1 LLKLIKKAQKG
12 NDKAFLELFQQYEQD
27 IYRMAFIYVK
37 NQNDALDV
45 VQETACK
52 SFKSIKHLKE
62 PKYFKTWL
70 MRIAISC
77 SLDIL
82 NKRKKVVPMK
92 PDFEQYTSGYIN
104 EDLTS
109 EITLKG
115 LIDDLRE
122 EEKSVVLLRF
132 YQGMTLKE
140 VSETLN
146 LPLGT
151 AKTILY
157 RALTKL
163 RNELKGDDAYEQ

>member
-1 LLKLIKKAQKG
+1 LLSLIKKAQRG

-27 IYRMAFIYVK
+27 LYRMAYIYVK
-37 NQNDALDV
+37 NQSDAMDV
-45 VQETACK
+45 VQETAYK
-52 SFKSIKHLKE
+52 SFKSINELKE
-62 PKYFKTWL
+62 PKYFKSWL

-82 NKRKKVVPMK
+82 RKRKKVVPLK
-92 PDFEQYTSGYIN
+92 PDFEEFISGTVH

-109 EITLKG
+109 TITLRG
-115 LIDDLRE
+115 LIEELRE
-122 EEKSVVLLRF
+122 DEKSVILLRF

-146 LPLGT
+146 IPLGS

-157 RALTKL
+157 RGLAKL
-163 RNELKGDDAYEQ
+163 RSNLKGDDANEQ